1 MASRSVGQSVGRQ
14 ANRLTAVEVRNKREP
29 GRYGDG
35 DGLYLEILP
44 TGQKRWLLRYQLR
57 GRRRDMT
64 LGLVTEKNGLAA
76 ARTAAADARGLIAK
90 GVDPIDDRRR
100 PDAPLFEG
108 AARELIDALAPSW
121 RGAKTQSRWERC
133 LLTYA
138 AKLGPR
144 RVDEIETADVLAVLR
159 PMWAEKAESASK
171 TRECIER
178 VLDAQRAAGAI
189 QGRWENP
196 ARWKGHLALMLPKRK
211 TLTRG
216 HHPAMPYAEAPAFM
230 AKIRKQDS
238 MGARALEF
246 AILTACREGVVI
258 TALWSEIVGDLWVIP
273 ADKMKTPRDL
283 RVPLSPAALAL
294 LERVAV
300 AGRKGWLFPGQR
312 QRGRPAPH
320 ISNAT
325 MDAVLERMK
334 LPYVPHGFRSTF
346 RDWAGDCT
354 EHARETIEEA
364 LAHVVGDETERAY
377 RRSDAL
383 AKRRR
388 LMEDWA
394 TFLGGDGVALDDGA
408 KVVAPDE
415 SARS

>member
-1 MASRSVGQSVGRQ
+1 MGRA

-35 DGLYLEILP
+35 DGLYLEVLD

-57 GRRRDMT
+57 GRRRDMV
-64 LGLVTEKNGLAA
+64 LGAVTDQNGLSA
-76 ARTAAADARGLIAK
+76 ARMAASEARGLLARGI
-90 GVDPIDDRRR
+90 DPIDERKR
-100 PDAPLFEG
+100 PAGAPTFET
-108 AARELIDALAPSW
+108 AARELIEALAPSW
-121 RGAKTQSRWERC
+121 RGRDTRKRWERC

-138 AKLGPR
+138 AKLKPL
-144 RVDEIETADVLAVLR
+144 RVDDVSVTDVLGVLR
-159 PMWAEKAESASK
+159 PMWSKMPESAAK

-189 QGRWENP
+189 RGPWENP
-196 ARWKGHLALMLPKRK
+196 ARWKGHLALMLPRRK
-211 TLTRG
+211 VLTRG
-216 HHPAMPYAEAPAFM
+216 HHPAMPYADAPAFV
-230 AKIRKQDS
+230 AQIREQDG

-246 AILTACREGVVI
+246 AILTAMREGVVM
-258 TALWSEIVGDLWVIP
+258 TARWDEIDLSGDAPCWRIP
-273 ADKMKTPRDL
+273 ADKMKMARSFV
-283 RVPLSPAALAL
+283 VPLSSAAVAL
-294 LERVAV
+294 LERVGA
-300 AGRKGWLFPGQR
+300 AGRRGWVFPGQR

-325 MDAVLERMK
+325 MDAVLKRMA
-334 LPYVPHGFRSTF
+334 LPYTPHGFRSTF

-354 EHARETIEEA
+354 EHAREVAEEA

-394 TFLGGDGVALDDGA
+394 TYLSAS
-408 KVVAPDE
+408 APT
-415 SARS
+415 S